1 MSSARHP
8 ALSPLL
14 PLVLLAGATTA
25 LSVTPYAVAQAS
37 LPAVSN
43 SAAPHPTGTEAGAT
57 PSASSPAVAQASL
70 PAVSSSA
77 ALHPTGTEA
86 GATTALSVSSTS
98 TSNLNSP
105 PAAPWMADR
114 GDGTYQNPVLF
125 ADYSDPDAI
134 RVGDDY
140 YLIASSFLASPGLP
154 ILHSKDLVNWTII
167 NHVFAQQ
174 PPVEYFSRPRHGQ
187 GVWAPALR
195 HHDGK
200 FWIFYPDPDFG
211 IYLTTAT
218 DPAGT
223 WSQPVLCKSGK
234 GLIDPCPFW
243 DDDGRL
249 YLIHGWAKSRSGI
262 SNLLTLHQLSA
273 DGTRVLD
280 AGQHLE
286 TVDGRTND
294 VGRVIIDANK
304 LPGWKTLE
312 GPKLYKRGGWYYVFA
327 PAGGVATG
335 YQAVFRS
342 KQLYGPYEAR
352 NVLDQGTTAINGP
365 HQGAWVDTPSG
376 EDWFLHFQDRGA
388 FGRVVHLQP
397 MVWRDG
403 WPVIGTDPD
412 GDGKGEPVL
421 VARKPNVSSPA
432 VAQASLPAISG
443 SAAPQL
449 TGTEAGAAASVPST
463 STSNLNSPS
472 AVAPASLPA
481 FPTPAAPQTS
491 DEFAAPVLGL
501 QWQWNANPRPDWLS
515 FTARPGFLRLASVP
529 APATRNDGSPSPQ
542 SLYDAPNFLLQ
553 KFSAPAFSATTV
565 LEFAPLADGE
575 TAGLV
580 VFGYN
585 YAVLGLRRS
594 GTETRLVLRVNLDAN
609 QPGQQERELASLP
622 APVGPVYLRV
632 TVDTTAL
639 CRFAYS
645 FDNHTFTAIGKPFQA
660 TVDRWIGAK
669 FGLIATAAPA
679 ATATGHADFDWF
691 HVTPPSP

>member
-1 MSSARHP
+1 MCIRD
-8 ALSPLL
+8 SPW
-14 PLVLLAGATTA
+14 V
-25 LSVTPYAVAQAS
+25 
-37 LPAVSN
+37 
-43 SAAPHPTGTEAGAT
+43 
-57 PSASSPAVAQASL
+57 
-70 PAVSSSA
+70 
-77 ALHPTGTEA
+77 
-86 GATTALSVSSTS
+86 
-98 TSNLNSP
+98 
-105 PAAPWMADR
+105 ADR

-140 YLIASSFLASPGLP
+140 YLISSSFLAAPGLP

-195 HHDGK
+195 YHDGK

-211 IYLTTAT
+211 IYVTTAT

-262 SNLLTLHQLSA
+262 SNLLTLHELSA
-273 DGTRVLD
+273 DGTHVLD

-286 TVDGRTND
+286 TVDDRTND
-294 VGRVIIDANK
+294 VGHVIIDANK

-365 HQGAWVDTPSG
+365 HQGAWVDTPAG

-397 MVWRDG
+397 MVWRDD
-403 WPVIGTDPD
+403 WPVIGADPD

-421 VARKPNVSSPA
+421 IAKKPNVSSPA
-432 VAQASLPAISG
+432 MAQASLPAVS
-443 SAAPQL
+443 SFAAPQ
-449 TGTEAGAAASVPST
+449 S
-463 STSNLNSPS
+463 
-472 AVAPASLPA
+472 
-481 FPTPAAPQTS
+481 S
-491 DEFAAPVLGL
+491 DEFTSPALGL
-501 QWQWNANPRPDWLS
+501 QWQWNANPRPAWASL
-515 FTARPGFLRLASVP
+515 TARPGFLRLASLP

-542 SLYDAPNFLLQ
+542 SIYDAPNFLLQ
-553 KFSAPAFSATTV
+553 KFSAPAFTATTV
-565 LEFAPLADGE
+565 LEFAPAADSE

-594 GTETRLVLRVNLDAN
+594 GVQTRLVLRVNLDAN

-622 APVGPVYLRV
+622 APGGPVYLRV
-632 TVDTTAL
+632 DVDTTAL

-645 FDNHTFTAIGKPFQA
+645 FDNRTFTAVGEPFQA

-669 FGLIATAAPA
+669 FGLIAIAAPSA
-679 ATATGHADFDWF
+679 LATGHADFDWF
-691 HVTPPSP
+691 HVTPPAP